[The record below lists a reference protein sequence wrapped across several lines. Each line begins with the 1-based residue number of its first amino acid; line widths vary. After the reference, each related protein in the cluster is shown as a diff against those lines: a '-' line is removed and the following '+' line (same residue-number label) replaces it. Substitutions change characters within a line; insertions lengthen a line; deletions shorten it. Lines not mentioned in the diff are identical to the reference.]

1 MGKNVYLNL
10 AKHYISAR
18 DKNQT
23 PNTPNVNLF
32 WALDVALDNAL
43 ADGGVEARVAR
54 YKECAGILR
63 KGMKDMGLKLLLD
76 DESKMA
82 NTVTSVFLPEGKDL
96 KAFLKAMEAKGY
108 VVYSGKGKYEEM
120 GMFQVANMGEI
131 YPDDCKE
138 FLNVLKSCL

>member
-1 MGKNVYLNL
+1 MCIRDR
-10 AKHYISAR
+10 HYIYAR

-32 WALDVALDNAL
+32 WALEAALDNAL

-54 YKECAGILR
+54 YKECSGILR

-76 DESKMA
+76 DESQMA

-96 KAFLKAMEAKGY
+96 KAFLSDMESRGY
-108 VVYSGKGKYEEM
+108 VVYSGKGKYLSL
-120 GMFQVANMGEI
+120 I
-131 YPDDCKE
+131 HI
-138 FLNVLKSCL
+138 